1 MGALQCHCLSF
12 SGAVL
17 KVIFGVFVRIA
28 LWSLVFARVG
38 VALLFESLLGLVV
51 GVCGCAVCLCLAVFS
66 QFSPI
71 NWTLSS

>member
-1 MGALQCHCLSF
+1 MASLCRCGVEVSCNECLF
-12 SGAVL
+12 DV
-17 KVIFGVFVRIA
+17 V